1 MYLKKILE
9 NYKKNTLLFSFR
21 YWFALKIFRHFSI
34 ETKSLLSSRSKYV
47 KIIKKYN
54 DSEFFVNP
62 TGHKIADNHFRK
74 LFKNYKVKGQ
84 FLAALRDGYLLT
96 SWSIP
101 VTRNGEIL
109 IETSGNLGMLILNII
124 DDNNM
129 LSEYKFIFY
138 ILCIKLSN
146 LLNITLFKV
155 TKDDCFFHIVPRH
168 SSRPKPSPYEP
179 QFGHWVLENLPQVR
193 MFLESLKHSNNCKLF
208 VGRIIKDWQKVTLN
222 LLGVHDK
229 NILSFQQPYLL
240 RVKTIYIS
248 RLPYVNSREY
258 NFDPEGRNWMNIT
271 MRSNLKIQYG
281 FEEERKYPIIFSRKF
296 YDRRKIICGDDLY
309 RFMNSLGLK
318 IINTDKLSEIEKIK
332 ACFNS
337 NLIMGFPSGSAMVNM
352 IYSNK
357 PKIIDILS
365 KEESNFVVTSFLIS
379 RELCLD
385 YSLFLCKEKKEN
397 NLHHENDF
405 IINQN
410 KFKIFLKDR
419 LVNKKIK

>member
-1 MYLKKILE
+1 
-9 NYKKNTLLFSFR
+9 
-21 YWFALKIFRHFSI
+21 
-34 ETKSLLSSRSKYV
+34 
-47 KIIKKYN
+47 
-54 DSEFFVNP
+54 
-62 TGHKIADNHFRK
+62 
-74 LFKNYKVKGQ
+74 
-84 FLAALRDGYLLT
+84 
-96 SWSIP
+96 
-101 VTRNGEIL
+101 
-109 IETSGNLGMLILNII
+109 
-124 DDNNM
+124 
-129 LSEYKFIFY
+129 
-138 ILCIKLSN
+138 
-146 LLNITLFKV
+146 
-155 TKDDCFFHIVPRH
+155 
-168 SSRPKPSPYEP
+168 
-179 QFGHWVLENLPQVR
+179 
-193 MFLESLKHSNNCKLF
+193 
-208 VGRIIKDWQKVTLN
+208 
-222 LLGVHDK
+222 
-229 NILSFQQPYLL
+229 
-240 RVKTIYIS
+240 
-248 RLPYVNSREY
+248 
-258 NFDPEGRNWMNIT
+258 